1 MYTAFEVQKENG
13 MVIRGRHYI
22 AEKETDRMILCHG
35 FTASMEETE
44 KYSERLVSMGIS
56 TWIFD
61 FCGGGFHTISDGDFH
76 TYMTPLTEVEDL
88 TEVVEYV
95 LRKENRKSVCIGGC
109 SQGGF
114 VSAVYAAEFPEKVK
128 KLVLLYP
135 ALCIPDDA
143 RRGSMQVITFDP
155 QHIPDVVGTMP
166 MQVSGKYPRSVI
178 DMNVYE
184 LIVKYTGPVLL
195 LHGDKD
201 AIVPVKYADKAAEVY
216 AQCIY
221 HVLNGAPHGFY
232 EEPYMSEALN
242 YIHIFLKQIAEM

>member
-22 AEKETDRMILCHG
+22 AEKETDSMILCHG

-128 KLVLLYP
+128 KKLCCCIRLY
-135 ALCIPDDA
+135 AFLM
-143 RRGSMQVITFDP
+143 MQ
-155 QHIPDVVGTMP
+155 
-166 MQVSGKYPRSVI
+166 
-178 DMNVYE
+178 
-184 LIVKYTGPVLL
+184 
-195 LHGDKD
+195 
-201 AIVPVKYADKAAEVY
+201 
-216 AQCIY
+216 
-221 HVLNGAPHGFY
+221 
-232 EEPYMSEALN
+232 EEEACR
-242 YIHIFLKQIAEM
+242 

>member
-1 MYTAFEVQKENG
+1 MYAAFEVQKENG

-35 FTASMEETE
+35 FTASMEETS

-114 VSAVYAAEFPEKVK
+114 VSALYAAKFPEKVK

-135 ALCIPDDA
+135 AFCIPDDA
-143 RRGSMQVITFDP
+143 RKGSMQVITFDP
-155 QHIPDVVGTMP
+155 QHISDVVGTMP
-166 MQVSGKYPRSVI
+166 MQVSGKYPESVI
-178 DMNVYE
+178 DMNVYKE
-184 LIVKYTGPVLL
+184 IIKYKGPVLL

-201 AIVPVKYADKAAEVY
+201 AIVPLQYAAKAAEVY

-221 HVLNGAPHGFY
+221 HVLKGAPHGFY
-232 EEPYMSEALN
+232 EEPYMTDTLN
-242 YIHIFLKQIAEM
+242 YIHLFLKQIAEM

>member
-1 MYTAFEVQKENG
+1 MFTAFEVQKENG
-13 MVIRGRHYI
+13 MVIRGRHYT
-22 AEKETDRMILCHG
+22 AEKETDSMILCHG
-35 FTASMEETE
+35 FTASMEETD

-155 QHIPDVVGTMP
+155 QHIPDVVGMMP
-166 MQVSGKYPRSVI
+166 MQVSGNYPKSVI
-178 DMNVYE
+178 DMDVYE
-184 LIVKYTGPVLL
+184 KIVKYKGPVLV

-201 AIVPVKYADKAAEVY
+201 TIVPLKYADKAAEVY
-216 AQCIY
+216 TQCTY
-221 HVLNGAPHGFY
+221 HILKGAPHGFY
-232 EEPYMSEALN
+232 EEPYMSDALN
-242 YIHIFLKQIAEM
+242 YIHIFLNQIAEM

>member
-1 MYTAFEVQKENG
+1 MYTEFEVQKENG

-22 AEKETDRMILCHG
+22 AEKETDSMILCHG

-76 TYMTPLTEVEDL
+76 TYMTPFTEVEDL

-155 QHIPDVVGTMP
+155 QHIPDVVGMMP
-166 MQVSGKYPRSVI
+166 VQVSGNYPKSVI
-178 DMNVYE
+178 DMDVYE
-184 LIVKYTGPVLL
+184 KIVKYKGPVLV

-201 AIVPVKYADKAAEVY
+201 TIVPLKYADKAAEVY
-216 AQCIY
+216 TQSTY
-221 HVLNGAPHGFY
+221 HILKGAPHGFY
-232 EEPYMSEALN
+232 EEPYMSDALN
-242 YIHIFLKQIAEM
+242 YIHIFLNQIAEM

>member
-1 MYTAFEVQKENG
+1 MYAAFEVQKENG
-13 MVIRGRHYI
+13 MIIRGRHYI

-35 FTASMEETE
+35 FTASMEETS

-114 VSAVYAAEFPEKVK
+114 VSALYAAKFPEKVK

-135 ALCIPDDA
+135 AFCIPDDA
-143 RRGSMQVITFDP
+143 RKGSMQVITFDP
-155 QHIPDVVGTMP
+155 QHISDVVGTMP
-166 MQVSGKYPRSVI
+166 MQVSGKYPESVI
-178 DMNVYE
+178 DMNVYKE
-184 LIVKYTGPVLL
+184 IIKYKGPVLL

-201 AIVPVKYADKAAEVY
+201 AIVPLQYAAKAAEVY

-221 HVLNGAPHGFY
+221 HVLKGAPHGFY
-232 EEPYMSEALN
+232 EEPYMTDTLN
-242 YIHIFLKQIAEM
+242 YIHLFLKQIAEM

>member
-1 MYTAFEVQKENG
+1 MYTEFEVQKENG

-22 AEKETDRMILCHG
+22 AEKETDSMILCHG
-35 FTASMEETE
+35 FTASMEETD

-155 QHIPDVVGTMP
+155 QHIPDVVGMMP
-166 MQVSGKYPRSVI
+166 MQVSGNYPKSVI
-178 DMNVYE
+178 DMDVYE
-184 LIVKYTGPVLL
+184 TIVKYKGPVLV

-201 AIVPVKYADKAAEVY
+201 TIVPLKYADKAAEVY
-216 AQCIY
+216 TQCIY
-221 HVLNGAPHGFY
+221 HILKGAPHGFY
-232 EEPYMSEALN
+232 EEPYMSDALN
-242 YIHIFLKQIAEM
+242 YIHIFLNQIAEM